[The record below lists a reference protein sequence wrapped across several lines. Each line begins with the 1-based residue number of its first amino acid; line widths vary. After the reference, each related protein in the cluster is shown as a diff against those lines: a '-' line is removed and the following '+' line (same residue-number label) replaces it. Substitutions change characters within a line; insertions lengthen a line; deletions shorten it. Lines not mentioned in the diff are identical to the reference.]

1 MKFIDKFLEKKKG
14 KIVFSVDET
23 IIYEE
28 ENIFQTIENTGE
40 NTLKYLN
47 LYIKK
52 LKGFSGTDI
61 FINEGYFKI
70 FETEAENDEVS
81 EKDRDR
87 FIEYETKVFL
97 NEDNLDEYF
106 IKYFSEKNKK
116 FIVYILDREFVEN
129 LVEFLLNNRI
139 KVGRIILSMENSYF
153 IDDYDSLLKKDMGV
167 PLDKKGL
174 TVIFIMALI
183 FLGIYFYGKHID
195 KKITEADKKIILAE
209 EELNY
214 LKEEEDSLN
223 IEIEE
228 IKEEK
233 EKLFDEGL
241 LFSEKIFRI
250 LKIMP
255 EEIKVEKIYYEKG
268 HLNIKGRVFYEPL
281 LFDFSEI
288 LEKEDYIFSVKY
300 DYIIKKENSFEF
312 LLELRV

>member
-97 NEDNLDEYF
+97 NEDNLM
-106 IKYFSEKNKK
+106 N
-116 FIVYILDREFVEN
+116 IL
-129 LVEFLLNNRI
+129 
-139 KVGRIILSMENSYF
+139 
-153 IDDYDSLLKKDMGV
+153 
-167 PLDKKGL
+167 
-174 TVIFIMALI
+174 
-183 FLGIYFYGKHID
+183 
-195 KKITEADKKIILAE
+195 
-209 EELNY
+209 
-214 LKEEEDSLN
+214 
-223 IEIEE
+223 
-228 IKEEK
+228 
-233 EKLFDEGL
+233 
-241 LFSEKIFRI
+241 
-250 LKIMP
+250 
-255 EEIKVEKIYYEKG
+255 
-268 HLNIKGRVFYEPL
+268 
-281 LFDFSEI
+281 
-288 LEKEDYIFSVKY
+288 
-300 DYIIKKENSFEF
+300 
-312 LLELRV
+312 